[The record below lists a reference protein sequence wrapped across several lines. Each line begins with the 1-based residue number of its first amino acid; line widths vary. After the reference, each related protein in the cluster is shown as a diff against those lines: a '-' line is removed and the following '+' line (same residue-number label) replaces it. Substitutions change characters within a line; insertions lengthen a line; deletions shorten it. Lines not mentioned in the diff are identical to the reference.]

1 MSEVYAYAGGM
12 SFHLIYDAA
21 ADAAPQTFRDA
32 IEAAAKQLSQAI
44 RNQIT
49 VNLKIDISG
58 TGGSIT
64 SAAGNVPARNQSGS
78 QHAIGRHSTCDFD
91 GSPRRRGEARL
102 TGVRRAAVDA
112 APRKTGCRTLRAR
125 IAFAPCLVAAKSLRR
140 FWPRDAKGGATR

>member
-58 TGGSIT
+58 TGGK
-64 SAAGNVPARNQSGS
+64 
-78 QHAIGRHSTCDFD
+78 HHIGRRQRS
-91 GSPRRRGEARL
+91 
-102 TGVRRAAVDA
+102 RAEPIRQPACHRQA
-112 APRKTGCRTLRAR
+112 LY
-125 IAFAPCLVAAKSLRR
+125 L
-140 FWPRDAKGGATR
+140 